1 MASTGKGITISG
13 LEDCTRMFD
22 QAPENL
28 LKVSK
33 TAARTAGREAAK
45 HIKKGVPARW
55 KKLTKAK
62 VVSTPNGSLNVGIGL
77 YNGHQQSGHQN
88 KKSKID
94 DWFKAYWANYGTLQ
108 HRDPTH
114 KFQRP
119 VKHNKTA
126 ASRRR
131 RNKGGQMHQNFFEG
145 SIVGFEKV
153 FIEAFQKS
161 LKDQEDKLYKR

>member
-1 MASTGKGITISG
+1 MANTGKGITISG

-33 TAARTAGREAAK
+33 TAARAAGRETAK
-45 HIKKGVPARW
+45 YIKKGVPARW

-62 VVSTPNGSLNVGIGL
+62 VTTTPNGSLNVGIGL
-77 YNGHQQSGHQN
+77 FNGHQQSGHQN

-108 HRDPTH
+108 HRDPAH
-114 KFQRP
+114 MFQTP

-145 SIVGFEKV
+145 AIAGFEKT
-153 FIEAFQKS
+153 FLSAFERS
-161 LKDQEDKLYKR
+161 LKEQENKLYER